1 MYGFEEKKQSRIVNT
16 VVIQLFDK
24 MVKMEGTF
32 VGVLHIPPYVRP
44 AWAAVIGVLI
54 YFLMNTVRTI
64 FSLRVCMKTSLYLP
78 VIKTT
83 VSLTDRQVYK
93 WEMQRSHQTC
103 RKAIIL
109 CMYLVMAFLSPSCMP
124 NATE

>member
-1 MYGFEEKKQSRIVNT
+1 
-16 VVIQLFDK
+16 
-24 MVKMEGTF
+24 
-32 VGVLHIPPYVRP
+32 
-44 AWAAVIGVLI
+44 
-54 YFLMNTVRTI
+54 
-64 FSLRVCMKTSLYLP
+64 MKTSLYLP

-109 CMYLVMAFLSPSCMP
+109 CMYLVMALCVYCVCCVLCVVHVRVKDRIRTRVSCVCVVCVCVSIVCVCLVCG
-124 NATE
+124 TCESER